1 MKEFI
6 FMQAEKKATG
16 YEGEDK
22 KVWLFA
28 TRNLDFLKRS
38 IQKGCG
44 QDLLVNVAKNDTV
57 MKKSGGPACCIFKSA
72 QLYREENIRQKEE
85 SMKNFPEQFKELN
98 EWMEKLGMAAPDVM
112 KGFGALH
119 EASLKSGAL
128 DPKTK
133 ELIALGIAIT
143 VRCDGCIAYHVHDAL
158 KAGAGKEEIVE
169 TVSVAI
175 LMGGGPSVVY
185 GVEAMQ
191 ALVQYQEQGL

>member
-1 MKEFI
+1 MRH
-6 FMQAEKKATG
+6 G
-16 YEGEDK
+16 P
-22 KVWLFA
+22 
-28 TRNLDFLKRS
+28 
-38 IQKGCG
+38 
-44 QDLLVNVAKNDTV
+44 DLWVNVAKSDTL
-57 MKKSGGPACCIFKSA
+57 MKKPGKGNGCIFNTSL
-72 QLYREENIRQKEE
+72 LYTRKPHQPKKEE

-98 EWMEKLGMAAPDVM
+98 EWMGKLGMAAPDVM
-112 KGFGALH
+112 KRFGALH
-119 EASLKSGAL
+119 EACLKSGAL

-143 VRCDGCIAYHVHDAL
+143 VRCDGCISYHIHDAL
-158 KAGAGKEEIVE
+158 KAGASKEEIVE